1 MAHNGTSVH
10 EKTPSLGGHSVISE
24 SPTHSM
30 QRGKRLRGTSVSVS
44 ASFFFF
50 FCPLLVN
57 RKSNNQV
64 LKENDQRPKDMGQMA
79 RHYIHQRPI
88 RLPMTPNLRKLQKGP
103 VGQRNPPP
111 QEENT
116 RVSGGVAVS
125 RARGPAWTP
134 KSGFQQKPVCLCP
147 QGFLLTQGWPGL

>member
-24 SPTHSM
+24 SPIHSM
-30 QRGKRLRGTSVSVS
+30 HVKGYEGLLSPCLHL
-44 ASFFFF
+44 FLFF
-50 FCPLLVN
+50 FCPSLVN

-64 LKENDQRPKDMGQMA
+64 LRKNDRRPKDMGQMA

-88 RLPMTPNLRKLQKGP
+88 RLPMTQNPKKLQKGP

-111 QEENT
+111 EEENT
-116 RVSGGVAVS
+116 RVSGGVDVS
-125 RARGPAWTP
+125 RTRGSAWTP

-147 QGFLLTQGWPGL
+147 QGFLLIQGWPGL